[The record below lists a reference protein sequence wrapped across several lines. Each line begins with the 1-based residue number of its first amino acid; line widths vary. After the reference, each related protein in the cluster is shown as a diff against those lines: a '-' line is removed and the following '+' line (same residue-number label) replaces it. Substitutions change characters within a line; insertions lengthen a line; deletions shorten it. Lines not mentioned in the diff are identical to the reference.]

1 MSTAIAESIKIETEK
16 GYFDVMEESLDPSY
30 RGIDV
35 EFVPKN
41 ESETAVTNPRIVFE
55 VTPEGKL
62 RLLIWKD
69 PNNED
74 YTQEIIFDNI

>member
-1 MSTAIAESIKIETEK
+1 MSTAITESIKIETEK
-16 GYFDVMEESLDPSY
+16 GYFDVVEGLDPSY

-35 EFVPKN
+35 EFIPKN